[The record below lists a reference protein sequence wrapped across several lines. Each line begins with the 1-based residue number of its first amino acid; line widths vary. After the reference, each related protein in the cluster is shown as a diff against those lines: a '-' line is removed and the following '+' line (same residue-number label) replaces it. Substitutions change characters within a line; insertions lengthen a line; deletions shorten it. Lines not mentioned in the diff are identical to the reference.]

1 MSSIPVE
8 ATLAIDYGR
17 RQAGLATVN
26 VNPNGESLVGAALVL
41 RDAGP
46 ASSAAHDGPITVRG
60 TITNIGSAER
70 PVIALR
76 AAPSGTSRE
85 ERLLYIV
92 DPDRLL
98 TGIAVDAVVEVSG
111 VYPESPRRPATDAT
125 LRVDSVTVIDEPA
138 VPTFPY
144 RG

>member
-1 MSSIPVE
+1 MRIGIVIFIV
-8 ATLAIDYGR
+8 L
-17 RQAGLATVN
+17 L
-26 VNPNGESLVGAALVL
+26 GACVTHQP
-41 RDAGP
+41 RSTPSDSRGDAGP
-46 ASSAAHDGPITVRG
+46 ASSAAHDGPTTVRG

-76 AAPSGTSRE
+76 AAPSGTFRE

-98 TGIAVDAVVEVSG
+98 TGIAVDAVVDVSG
-111 VYPESPRRPATDAT
+111 VYLESPRWPATDAT
-125 LRVDSVTVIDEPA
+125 LRIDSVTVIDEPA